1 MSRDRAIRRRQATVL
16 ARTEPESMRTLLK
29 PHVREFCDELLWDLR
44 NRIVKLN
51 RDDGWAE
58 VLNPA
63 HRTAMDVIPR
73 ITHDI
78 GESQTLVIN
87 LLQAAGASDESHLLQ
102 LVQRAKSAEGVTLDQ
117 ARRQAIEVLKLAMR
131 DDPGCITEIEQALFG
146 RGRVEASSAMVLEA

>member
-1 MSRDRAIRRRQATVL
+1 MSRDRAIRRKQATVL
-16 ARTEPESMRTLLK
+16 AKAEPETMRALLK

-44 NRIVKLN
+44 NRIMKLN

-87 LLQAAGASDESHLLQ
+87 LLQAAGATDESHLLAM
-102 LVQRAKSAEGVTLDQ
+102 VQRVKSADGVTLDQ
-117 ARRQAIEVLKLAMR
+117 ARRSAIEVLKLAMR
-131 DDPGCITEIEQALFG
+131 DDPGCCSEIESALFG
-146 RGRVEASSAMVLEA
+146 RRGDASSAMVLET